1 MAELLI
7 DSMPL
12 STMSLEES
20 KAGGNKIIMRGQF
33 ARSDR
38 ATENKRLYKE
48 QLWRREFGR
57 LKESIDRRRMFG
69 ELDHPNDGRTK
80 LARVSHLVTSLDI
93 RGDEV
98 IGEAEILDT
107 PNGRILKALAAAKAE
122 VGVSSRGY
130 GSTKT
135 LSDGTQEVQEDFRL
149 DTFDFVAD
157 PATKTAYPEVVSEE
171 RAIHEAE
178 ETMTLDIL
186 KEKYP
191 GLVAEAA
198 SDAAV
203 ERAPSL
209 TESED
214 RTKRQLTEQF
224 SVSLR
229 RAIELIEDEVRDEVR
244 SELMSDP
251 KVAGAYGIVEQIV
264 SLVKSYG
271 IDPQANEDLIG
282 KDENI
287 AKLEGKIQDKALEI
301 HALEKKI
308 SEQSKLMREMANKL
322 RLEQLLAKD
331 PSREAI
337 EALIGDVSKCES
349 LSEIDEKV
357 KAVRAELD
365 RRAPEQSESE
375 DDKVSEISSALEDAK
390 QRVAELEQAL
400 ESEKSSKDDA
410 QSEVV
415 RAREVAEKAIA
426 HAENLEARLH
436 AEEVMRSN
444 ASLTKEDASVIRSLV
459 EDSSNSEDVDKI
471 IDAYKPRRTKD
482 SDEVSKIREAA
493 QRGKSHD
500 LLEEHGSGVRP
511 NTGSDPLSNVV
522 GLDGAEFD
530 RLVGPAN
537 KA

>member
-7 DSMPL
+7 DSVPL
-12 STMSLEES
+12 TTMSLEES
-20 KAGGNKIIMRGQF
+20 KTDSNKIIMRGQF

-48 QLWRREFGR
+48 SLWRREFGR
-57 LKESIDRRRMFG
+57 LRENIDRRRMFG

-80 LARVSHLVTSLDI
+80 LARVSHLVTSLNI
-93 RGDEV
+93 RGNEV

-135 LSDGTQEVQEDFRL
+135 LPDGTQEVQEDFRL

-157 PATKTAYPEVVSEE
+157 PATKTAYPAVVSEE

-178 ETMTLDIL
+178 ETMTLDLL

-198 SDAAV
+198 SGDT
-203 ERAPSL
+203 APSMSL
-209 TESED
+209 IESED

-271 IDPQANEDLIG
+271 IDPQAHEDLMG

-287 AKLEGKIQDKALEI
+287 TKLEGKIQEKALEI

-337 EALIGDVSKCES
+337 EALIGDISKCES
-349 LSEIDEKV
+349 ISEIDEKV
-357 KAVRAELD
+357 KVVKAELD
-365 RRAPEQSESE
+365 RRAPEQKVES
-375 DDKVSEISSALEDAK
+375 DGDKLSDARAALESAK
-390 QRVAELEQAL
+390 ARVTELEQAL
-400 ESEKSSKDDA
+400 EGMTSKKDEAKSEAEK
-410 QSEVV
+410 
-415 RAREVAEKAIA
+415 AREVAEKALS

-436 AEEVMRSN
+436 AEEAIRGN
-444 ASLTKEDASVIRSLV
+444 AGLTEEDANVIRTLV
-459 EDSSNSEDVDKI
+459 EDVTTSEDVDRI
-471 IDAYKPRRTKD
+471 IGAYQPRRTKD
-482 SDEVSKIREAA
+482 TDEVSRIREAA

-500 LLEEHGSGVRP
+500 LLEEHGSGVR
-511 NTGSDPLSNVV
+511 TGAGSNPLSGV